1 MSLKKAALVAGVIG
15 AFMGIAPVA
24 SASAPPV
31 IDGGQ
36 NIQNCGNIDVD
47 GYAEEPLLPGPVVP
61 GLDGL
66 GGGGEY
72 EPQDSPNFV
81 KCTQVPN
88 TENHPVKVR

>member
-1 MSLKKAALVAGVIG
+1 MSLRNAALVAGVIG

-47 GYAEEPLLPGPVVP
+47 GYSTDPLLEPLPIPGV
-61 GLDGL
+61 

-72 EPQDSPNFV
+72 KPDDSPNFV

-88 TENHPVKVR
+88 TENHPVKVG

>member
-1 MSLKKAALVAGVIG
+1 MSLRNAALVAGVIG

-24 SASAPPV
+24 SAGAPPV

-47 GYAEEPLLPGPVVP
+47 GYSTEDPLSPR
-61 GLDGL
+61 L
-66 GGGGEY
+66 GNGGEY
-72 EPQDSPNFV
+72 KPEDSPNFV